1 MTHISHFLSWL
12 LHPLFMCVYA
22 ALIYYFMLPQVSEFA
37 NDSRMPVL
45 LLLALTTVLLPAASV
60 FILVRLG
67 RVKSMQIE
75 EQHQRNWPLLQVSF
89 IYALCYF
96 MMKDKNIPHFIVLF
110 VFGALINMI
119 ISLLVNLRWKISL
132 HSIGTSGLAGGI
144 TALFLRAD
152 DGSAWLV
159 ALLFV
164 LAGAIGSARLQL
176 RAHTPAQVAVGLLT
190 GFAVQFLLI
199 FFFLREAF

>member
-1 MTHISHFLSWL
+1 
-12 LHPLFMCVYA
+12 MCVYA

-37 NDSRMPVL
+37 NEERLPVL

-60 FILVRLG
+60 LILVRLG
-67 RVKSMQIE
+67 RIKSMHIE

-96 MMKDKNIPHFIVLF
+96 MMKDKNIPHFIILF

-119 ISLLVNLRWKISL
+119 VSLLVNLRWKISL
-132 HSIGTSGLAGGI
+132 HSIGTAGLAGGI
-144 TALFLRAD
+144 TALFLRAE
-152 DGSAWLV
+152 DGSVWLA
-159 ALLFV
+159 ALLLV

-176 RAHTPAQVAVGLLT
+176 RAHTPAQVVVGLLT
-190 GFAVQFLLI
+190 GFVVQFSLI
-199 FFFLREAF
+199 FFFLHQTL